1 MSATERQTTNGSFL
15 QGVPPARYGSVWLGL
30 APLQSHSFPAGPG
43 VYPPVDEAELFCEA
57 EVRAHE
63 HPHRVTTR

>member
-1 MSATERQTTNGSFL
+1 MAT
-15 QGVPPARYGSVWLGL
+15 VPGRSEEKRSVRLGL
-30 APLQSHSFPAGPG
+30 APLQSHSWPAGPG